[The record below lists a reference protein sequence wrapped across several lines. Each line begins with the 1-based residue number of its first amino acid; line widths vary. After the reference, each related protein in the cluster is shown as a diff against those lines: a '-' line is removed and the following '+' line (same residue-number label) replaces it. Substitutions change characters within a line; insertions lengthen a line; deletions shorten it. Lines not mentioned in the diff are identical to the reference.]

1 MRAKTA
7 AGPGKSETA
16 ESSPSRETPSRKTM
30 SRETLYRMKWLSAHN
45 YLHALVHDPSSRPA
59 IVWDQYLDELQWA
72 DELLKSPD
80 QET

>member
-7 AGPGKSETA
+7 ADPDKSTDK
-16 ESSPSRETPSRKTM
+16 SHTPEVST

-72 DELLKSPD
+72 DELLKSSQ
-80 QET
+80 QE